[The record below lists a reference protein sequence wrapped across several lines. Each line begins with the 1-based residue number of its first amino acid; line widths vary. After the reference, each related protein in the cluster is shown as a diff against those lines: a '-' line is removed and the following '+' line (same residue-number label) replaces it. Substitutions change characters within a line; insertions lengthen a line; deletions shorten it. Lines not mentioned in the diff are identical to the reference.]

1 MRVTTRSQP
10 IVITVDPYA
19 SLTLSSP
26 PLSSRTPLCPRPH
39 SRHLPQQPPPPQQQ
53 QHHTTLLLLLLLLH
67 HHHLSTLPFPL
78 CCRNSPLSDPTIA
91 SCHDQSSTTSS
102 PTQAPSSL
110 ISPSNYSH
118 KRQTPSHYSHKT
130 QQHTNPS
137 ITDRSI

>member
-53 QHHTTLLLLLLLLH
+53 QHHTTLLLLLLL
-67 HHHLSTLPFPL
+67 HHHLSTLSFLLPKLTPIQPHNRKLPPPKFPHI
-78 CCRNSPLSDPTIA
+78 LSN
-91 SCHDQSSTTSS
+91 SS
-102 PTQAPSSL
+102 PFSTHLS
-110 ISPSNYSH
+110 
-118 KRQTPSHYSHKT
+118 
-130 QQHTNPS
+130 QHTYLS
-137 ITDRSI
+137 IEVIVIIEQVIDAKVC